1 MVSPRKI
8 LVTGGTGYIGAHTL
22 VEIISAGSTPIV
34 IDNLS
39 NSDGSLL
46 QGVEAITGKKVIFY
60 QGDVRDEKL
69 LVKIFREHSDISS
82 VVHFAAL
89 KSVKESVERPLEY
102 YENNLNSLIV
112 LVKAMKQYHV
122 HDLIF
127 SSSCTVY
134 GQPDVIPVDERA
146 PFKQAESPYGAT
158 KQMGE
163 RILQDSAPFGL
174 RVLSLRYFNP
184 IGAHPS
190 SLIGEMS
197 LGGEP
202 NNLMPYLVETAS
214 GIRKRLTVFGNDY
227 DTPDGSCLRDFI
239 HVSDIARAHV
249 MALDYLT
256 KKETPFCDAINL
268 GTGNGVSVLE
278 LINTFSRVNEV
289 SVPFIIGARRPGD
302 VVKVFANP
310 AKANRELGWKPL
322 YSLEDGLK
330 HAWQWEKKIRSIQ

>member
-1 MVSPRKI
+1 MGQQKKI
-8 LVTGGTGYIGAHTL
+8 LVTGGAGYIGAHTL
-22 VEIISAGSTPIV
+22 VEIMAAGATPVV

-39 NSDGSLL
+39 NSDGSML
-46 QGVEAITGKKVIFY
+46 QGVEAITGKKVVFY
-60 QGDVRDEKL
+60 KGDVRDAQL
-69 LVKIFREHSDISS
+69 LGKIFREHSEISA
-82 VVHFAAL
+82 VIHFAAL
-89 KSVKESVERPLEY
+89 KSVKESVDKPLEY
-102 YENNLNSLIV
+102 YENNLNSLIT
-112 LVKAMKQYHV
+112 LVKAMQNYGV

-134 GQPDVIPVDERA
+134 GQPDVIPVDEQA
-146 PFKQAESPYGAT
+146 PFKHAESPYGAT

-163 RILQDSAPFGL
+163 RILQDSAASGL

-214 GIRKRLTVFGNDY
+214 GIRKQLTVFGNDY

-249 MALDYLT
+249 MALDYLA
-256 KKETPFCDAINL
+256 KKEAPFCDALNL

-278 LINTFSRVNEV
+278 LIHSFIHINEV
-289 SVPFIIGARRPGD
+289 SVPYVIGARRPGD
-302 VVKVFANP
+302 VIKVFANP
-310 AKANRELGWKPL
+310 AKANRELGWQPR

-330 HAWQWEKKIRSIQ
+330 HAWQWEKKVSSI